1 MADDELTGLHIDKA
15 KTGGPQRRSR
25 RPGRWL
31 LAGAVLVTA
40 LWAARG
46 ILAPRIEVETTPV
59 SLVYPT
65 QTFTELNASGY
76 VVPRRKAAVASKTT
90 GRLVWIGVEEGQ
102 RVRGGDII
110 ARLESDDVAAG
121 RNQATASLSNAR
133 ALKEQAE
140 AELKDASRSYER
152 TRELVS
158 TGVAARAEL
167 DASETRFRKAQA
179 AVKASDAAIDVARA
193 TLASAEVAIGYTLIR
208 APFDAVVL
216 TKDADVG
223 DIVTPLG
230 AAANAKAAVVTL
242 ADMSTLQVEADVSES
257 HLEKIR
263 PGQPC
268 EIQLDALPGLR
279 FTGAVHLVTPTA
291 DRSKASILVKVRFDA
306 LDRRI
311 LPQMSARVAFLQR
324 RASAAEK
331 EPRTA
336 VNPAALV
343 KRNGRDVLY
352 LVKDD
357 RVVETPVTP
366 GSRIGDQ
373 VEISTGARA
382 GDKVVLRPTERLK
395 DGSRIRTD
403 GKKP

>member
-15 KTGGPQRRSR
+15 KIGGPQRRDR
-25 RPGRWL
+25 RPARWL
-31 LAGAVLVTA
+31 VAGAMLVTA
-40 LWAARG
+40 LWVARG
-46 ILAPRIEVETTPV
+46 ILTPRIEVETTPV

-102 RVRGGDII
+102 RVRSGDII

-121 RNQATASLSNAR
+121 RNQAAASLSSAR

-140 AELKDASRSYER
+140 AELNDASRSYER
-152 TRELVS
+152 NRELVS
-158 TGVAARAEL
+158 TGVVARAEL
-167 DASETRFRKAQA
+167 DSSEARFRKAQA

-268 EIQLDALPGLR
+268 EIQLDALPGIR
-279 FTGAVHLVTPTA
+279 FSGAVHLITPTA